1 MKCKHLCIE
10 KQRLWN
16 CVWGGSLLGE
26 ESLQGHFTSDNAP
39 KKSRIW
45 SFDPRN
51 LQHIPCA
58 TKVRLP
64 NISKQQL
71 SCFLQAR
78 DPRPLQWQF
87 FDSLVMDWARLSR
100 SHGEEIDPN
109 CKRGMFFVTYPLHE
123 AVKQGNV
130 PRPHCFRPFGKRNL
144 TAKRV
149 GNSQTSVSKTSHLKF
164 AQDFFDFVNRGKQLR
179 PTLLTG
185 YWSLE
190 PTAVRWTGLFVIMP
204 TTMPRNMVGKR
215 CWRFLRDT
223 SSPQCIH
230 IRYVHHCLWGRFS
243 TFLRPE
249 VSKSSLQKWGQILWQ
264 LRMRKTSGCKFA
276 GEQVCERRQ

>member
-1 MKCKHLCIE
+1 MVR
-10 KQRLWN
+10 RLIQIASAV
-16 CVWGGSLLGE
+16 CSLWRTR
-26 ESLQGHFTSDNAP
+26 FT
-39 KKSRIW
+39 K
-45 SFDPRN
+45 
-51 LQHIPCA
+51 
-58 TKVRLP
+58 
-64 NISKQQL
+64 QL
-71 SCFLQAR
+71 SRATCR
-78 DPRPLQWQF
+78 DRIASDLWKEKL
-87 FDSLVMDWARLSR
+87 D
-100 SHGEEIDPN
+100 
-109 CKRGMFFVTYPLHE
+109 
-123 AVKQGNV
+123 
-130 PRPHCFRPFGKRNL
+130 
-144 TAKRV
+144 
-149 GNSQTSVSKTSHLKF
+149 SKTSRKF
-164 AQDFFDFVNRGKQLR
+164 ANKRQQDITPKILHRFFFDFVNRGKQLR

-249 VSKSSLQKWGQILWQ
+249 VSKSSLQTWGQILWQ